1 MPRGRESLTN
11 SIKHKKQAGRI
22 GHIERCD
29 RGEQT
34 LHNGHNELG
43 TQSEGLT
50 AAIGISFGVQRLGVG
65 KWAGDPAITQAIAVI
80 EAAAKQYR
88 DAQQTVL
95 EASEQGATPD
105 AYTDVSD
112 ITHKRKQDEE
122 AATVVAQAEGLAKT
136 LATFTGK
143 QAEDIAATAAKKQA
157 LPRP

>member
-50 AAIGISFGVQRLGVG
+50 AAIGTSYGGQRLDVG
-65 KWAGDPAITQAIAVI
+65 KWAKDLAIAQAIAVI

-88 DAQQTVL
+88 DSQQTVL
-95 EASEQGATPD
+95 EVSELDATPD
-105 AYTDVSD
+105 ADADMSD

-122 AATVVAQAEGLAKT
+122 AASAVVQAEGLTKT
-136 LATFTGK
+136 LAAFASK
-143 QAEDIAATAAKKQA
+143 HAENVAATAAKKQA